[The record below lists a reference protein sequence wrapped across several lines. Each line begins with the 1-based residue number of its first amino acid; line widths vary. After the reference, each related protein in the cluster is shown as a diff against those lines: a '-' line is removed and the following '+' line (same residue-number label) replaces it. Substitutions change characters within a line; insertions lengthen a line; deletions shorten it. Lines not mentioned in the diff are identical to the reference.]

1 MTADSVRPKR
11 GRPVGSTA
19 KLFSH
24 TYYWRQAVEQIR
36 AIRDRKGE
44 DGCKPSLKTAIEIWK
59 LGALWQ
65 GRKISDPDPDGM
77 QAEEERPGMSSH
89 YANLTIDQIRREL
102 NRSRKRK

>member
-1 MTADSVRPKR
+1 MTGDPVHPKR

-24 TYYWRQAVEQIR
+24 TYYRRQMVEQIR

-44 DGCKPSLKTAIEIWK
+44 DGHQPSLKAAIEICK

-65 GRKISDPDPDGM
+65 GRKISDPDPDAM
-77 QAEEERPGMSSH
+77 QAEEERPGMSSP
-89 YANLTIDQIRREL
+89 YANLTIEEIRQEL

>member
-1 MTADSVRPKR
+1 MSETAGRRER
-11 GRPVGSTA
+11 GRPKGATA
-19 KLFSH
+19 RIFSR
-24 TYYWRQAVEQIR
+24 TYYLRQAVKEIR

-44 DGCKPSLKTAIEIWK
+44 DGRKPALKTAIGIWK

-77 QAEEERPGMSSH
+77 QAEEERSGMSSR

-102 NRSRKRK
+102 NRSRKHK

>member
-1 MTADSVRPKR
+1 MTGDPVRPKR

-24 TYYWRQAVEQIR
+24 TYYWRQAVEEIR

-44 DGCKPSLKTAIEIWK
+44 DGRKPSLKTAIEKWK
-59 LGALWQ
+59 LGAIWQ
-65 GRKISDPDPDGM
+65 CRKISDPYPDGM
-77 QAEEERPGMSSH
+77 QPEEERYGMSSR

-102 NRSRKRK
+102 NRSRKHK